1 MINELNINYY
11 RPSYIKDFIRSTT
24 DSITDTNKIGDLCGS
39 IWGYYNPFDPA
50 NIPIRDKPLD
60 PTIYLW
66 HIGKS
71 SAGSNA
77 CLSIAPSETLN
88 VEVKINSPTSVP
100 LAMCFYSL
108 TDTDGGLRK
117 DPKVR
122 LAYDATTW
130 DGWNGKFG
138 GWQNS
143 ELFYNI
149 NPLKYCLMPTISV
162 FDFNTNSVNTSRTLE
177 NMAAYINN
185 NAEKRRVCLI
195 RSNLYCGDTAPR
207 SISGMVTPASTIG
220 GLDVGI
226 LADRPLCDNLANT
239 VGAWIRDGEGHEN
252 YDITKVYDP
261 FNQCLTQLWF
271 DDVNAYQTDVSRQM
285 DIGYY
290 RSATRETFINGR
302 YNVPNSHGKCTAEFC
317 KINYDRKDFADVSY
331 QWRHCTYYGEV
342 GQEIENG
349 FPLLNYGSAN
359 SNIKTMS
366 ILEIL
371 DTKGLTY
378 GEACKRAVLHELAF
392 YGFWIAESV
401 TKAQND
407 PLGTASTGVGI
418 YLPEKVSGETT
429 GNYFTGDDIADVPYA
444 DATDTS
450 PFEYHEDAPPPT
462 SDTLSMFPTEVMALP
477 RFGHTYK
484 CSFNAIDCLNRHL
497 KSFDWSAANR
507 EALFFGQNPYDFII
521 NITGYPMVY
530 FPAPYRSYENIV
542 LGKLDLNDP
551 QQLPDLDPDD
561 LYAIGNPIMGGHI
574 IYENPFG
581 SLYVPPYYSNSPY
594 DMAFLDY
601 EPYTTMFLLLPYAGM
616 VSIPPAVFMGKT
628 MNIRMSVDLLSGA
641 VVYFIF
647 ANTTYYCTANGNC
660 GTEVPVS
667 GLDYSS
673 YEERYQRTNYMGAA
687 ELLTGVNSVIGNATG
702 ATVSASFNNTGGMV
716 GQLAMGFLNT
726 MKTGLTTAYTL
737 IEMNRMA
744 PSPVSV
750 SNGNAPLGTAALQDA
765 VLVINRPVL
774 PSSKEFSASSF
785 KKTMGKAANEVG
797 RLGDYSGFTIVK
809 NPILDGI
816 SCTAEEKALI
826 IEALNQGVIL

>member
-1 MINELNINYY
+1 MIDFNYNIYGIATEDFYSGTWDAPQPDTVSTGTLLETTTYY
-11 RPSYIKDFIRSTT
+11 YFYEGQSLYSVD
-24 DSITDTNKIGDLCGS
+24 
-39 IWGYYNPFDPA
+39 
-50 NIPIRDKPLD
+50 RDKLLD
-60 PTIYLW
+60 DSVYLW
-66 HIGKS
+66 HIASGSAAGTNS
-71 SAGSNA
+71 SYCIGVGD
-77 CLSIAPSETLN
+77 TLDLQVVQN
-88 VEVKINSPTSVP
+88 KTEKVP
-100 LAMCFYSL
+100 LAMQL
-108 TDTDGGLRK
+108 TNVTNRDFSRDPRARIAYNYFNYEMINIFDSKLFVDINPTTFCNNVVVHCYRK
-117 DPKVR
+117 D
-122 LAYDATTW
+122 
-130 DGWNGKFG
+130 N
-138 GWQNS
+138 
-143 ELFYNI
+143 
-149 NPLKYCLMPTISV
+149 
-162 FDFNTNSVNTSRTLE
+162 NSVSQQSLSNVAT
-177 NMAAYINN
+177 YINADPAN
-185 NAEKRRVCLI
+185 RCVTGIELQLYHGYTLPRNTYYTAVPGVSKKGFPAVDILTERFLPVNATGARKDLQYSFMGDESYHADWVDDK
-195 RSNLYCGDTAPR
+195 LYAPFIMANR
-207 SISGMVTPASTIG
+207 GIWYSGNESEGNQYYIG
-220 GLDVGI
+220 GRTTRSVNELRNGFAQTGWSNERVTGGFIKYSDKI
-226 LADRPLCDNLANT
+226 Q
-239 VGAWIRDGEGHEN
+239 E
-252 YDITKVYDP
+252 
-261 FNQCLTQLWF
+261 F
-271 DDVNAYQTDVSRQM
+271 DDVIYKWRFNM
-285 DIGYY
+285 YY
-290 RSATRETFINGR
+290 INGG
-302 YNVPNSHGKCTAEFC
+302 VFL
-317 KINYDRKDFADVSY
+317 
-331 QWRHCTYYGEV
+331 
-342 GQEIENG
+342 ENG
-349 FPLLNYGSAN
+349 FPL
-359 SNIKTMS
+359 TS
-366 ILEIL
+366 IPGADRIAIYTSIEII
-371 DTKGLTY
+371 DTKGENMGTALQ
-378 GEACKRAVLHELAF
+378 RAVKHECAF
-392 YGFWIAESV
+392 LGFYFAD
-401 TKAQND
+401 TTTATQNAV
-407 PLGTASTGVGI
+407 LGTANNNI
-418 YLPEKVSGETT
+418 YLPEKINGTTT
-429 GNYFTGDDIADVPYA
+429 GRYFTGDEIPTVPYA
-444 DATDTS
+444 TATDTS
-450 PFEYHEDAPPPT
+450 PFEYHEDAPAPS

-581 SLYVPPYYSNSPY
+581 SLYVPPYYSEQPY
-594 DMAFLDY
+594 NMAFLDY

-647 ANTTYYCTANGNC
+647 ANSTYYCTANGNC